1 MWSLFRILMDISLLK
16 PIVRPI
22 TRLIVGFIAVPCFRL
37 FTRHV
42 LRIER
47 LDAELEK
54 DLEQWFRG
62 ALLLLVATQNMET
75 ALFPWVEPVIEA
87 RFAKYM
93 AEREP
98 ESGEEV
104 TPKLA
109 VKDSDSG
116 WVLLGLRVMLAI
128 GVIQM
133 MPDQELF
140 AVIHHGPPKL
150 DIDRRKKLWPQIR
163 QRAWPVLKG
172 YVCVH
177 INRSSPVFAI
187 LAAIAPGRPGWICY
201 GMALLQ
207 YLIIGLITSRDKAM
221 DVITIFDETVQRRRE
236 ELVKEFELEDAV
248 PPAPVPHEPA
258 SVPVAAAEHSPAGS
272 VSVTMANGSD
282 PVSPA
287 LESRTSASA
296 SAPRPE

>member
-1 MWSLFRILMDISLLK
+1 VWSLFRILMDISLLK

-93 AEREP
+93 AERESA
-98 ESGEEV
+98 SGEEV

-109 VKDSDSG
+109 VKDNDSG

-163 QRAWPVLKG
+163 RRAWPVLKG

-201 GMALLQ
+201 SMALLQ

-248 PPAPVPHEPA
+248 PPAPVAHELASPPVAATGSAAEAIESQSDAASIDPA
-258 SVPVAAAEHSPAGS
+258 PRTSVPVP
-272 VSVTMANGSD
+272 
-282 PVSPA
+282 
-287 LESRTSASA
+287 
-296 SAPRPE
+296 APRPE